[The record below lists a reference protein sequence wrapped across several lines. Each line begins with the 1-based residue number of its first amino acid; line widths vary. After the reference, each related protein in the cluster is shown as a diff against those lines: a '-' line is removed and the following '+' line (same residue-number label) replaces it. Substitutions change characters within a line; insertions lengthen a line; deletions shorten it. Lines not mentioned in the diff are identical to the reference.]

1 MIKKPQRP
9 RDSNQLAKFI
19 TDVATGEVVRP
30 EDKPSGKSEAAMR
43 YGRQGGLKGGKMRAD
58 KLSPEEQSTIAKTA
72 ADKRWG
78 K

>member
-19 TDVATGEVVRP
+19 TDVATGEATLP
-30 EDKPSGKSEAAMR
+30 EDRPSGKSQAAME
-43 YGRQGGLKGGKMRAD
+43 YGRQGGLKGGKMRAE
-58 KLSPEEQSTIAKTA
+58 KLSPEDRKAIAKNA